1 MAIPSKEDF
10 TVFIGEMEQLRDE
23 VKLKLHLGSKDVQD
37 EWHEAEEKWKHFS
50 RDAALD
56 QSGKS
61 VGAAFENLGAE
72 LKAAYQRINK
82 AL

>member
-1 MAIPSKEDF
+1 MAIPSQEDF
-10 TVFIGEMEQLRDE
+10 TVFIGELEQLRDE
-23 VKLKLHLGSKDVQD
+23 VKLKWHLGSKDVQD
-37 EWHEAEEKWKHFS
+37 EWHAAEEKWKHFS

-56 QSGKS
+56 ESGKNVS
-61 VGAAFENLGAE
+61 AAFEKLGAE